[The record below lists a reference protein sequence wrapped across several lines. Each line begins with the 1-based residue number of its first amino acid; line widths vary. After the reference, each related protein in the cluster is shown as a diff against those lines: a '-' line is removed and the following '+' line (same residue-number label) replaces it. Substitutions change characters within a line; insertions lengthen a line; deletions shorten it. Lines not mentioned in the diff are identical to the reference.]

1 MNCKGSGQLFADYFL
16 EEILT
21 MLRYMPPEKER
32 KKKDKEVEVE
42 DEDSK
47 SKNMNL
53 LASGDATLRQAMSRV
68 SEREIPHDVIEVGW
82 MDKG

>member
-1 MNCKGSGQLFADYFL
+1 MFADYFL

-32 KKKDKEVEVE
+32 KKKDKEVDVE
-42 DEDSK
+42 DEDGRL
-47 SKNMNL
+47 KNMNL
-53 LASGDATLRQAMSRV
+53 LANGDTTLKQAMSRV

-82 MDKG
+82 MNKG